1 MTKFKYIIS
10 KILNFGVS
18 KYLLWALLFFIS
30 NLLLYSIPTYDGD
43 FIFEYYTLGYFKSL
57 GTWLHVLFGFFPFSF
72 GDFLYI
78 LTSILILYLF
88 GSLIIQLYTK
98 NLKQSINR
106 LSKLIALILF
116 IFVLIGTQWNWN
128 YLQSPLDEKLD
139 LGKSTYQK
147 EKLITFTKKIVE
159 LAEKYRKDSDFSL
172 FEDRKGSIIDIS
184 LMGYD
189 EIESKYIFKP
199 GNVSVK
205 YSQFSSILPYFGIS
219 GYYNPFTAEA
229 QVVKGIPLVQV
240 PFVINH
246 EAAHQIGIASES
258 EANFIGFLTSANNPL
273 STIKYSGY
281 VNLLM
286 YCLSDLRRL
295 DNESYQIIV
304 DELPT
309 ELKVDINSVYEFWK
323 SYRNEYRFISDFLYD
338 MFLKYNKQSEGLK
351 SYNQVVNLAM
361 QYDIK
366 NPSALK

>member
-1 MTKFKYIIS
+1 MTRLKCIFSTII
-10 KILNFGVS
+10 KFGVS
-18 KYLLWALLFFIS
+18 KYLLWALLFFLS
-30 NLLLYSIPTYDGD
+30 NLILYSIPKYDSN

-78 LTSILILYLF
+78 LTAIFILYLF
-88 GSLIIQLYTK
+88 ASLTIQLFK
-98 NLKQSINR
+98 KDWKQSINR

-116 IFVLIGTQWNWN
+116 ILVLVGTQWNWN
-128 YLQSPLDEKLD
+128 YLQSPIEEKMN

-147 EKLITFTKKIVE
+147 DKLINFTQKIGL

-172 FEDRKGSIIDIS
+172 FEGRKGAIIDIS

-229 QVVKGIPLVQV
+229 QIVKGIPLVQI

-258 EANFIGFLTSANNPL
+258 EANFISFLTCANNPL

-281 VNLLM
+281 LNLLM

-295 DNESYQIIV
+295 DKDSYQKIV
-304 DELPT
+304 DDLPS
-309 ELKVDINSVYEFWK
+309 EIKRDVNFVYDYWR

-338 MFLKYNKQSEGLK
+338 MFLKYNNQSEGLK